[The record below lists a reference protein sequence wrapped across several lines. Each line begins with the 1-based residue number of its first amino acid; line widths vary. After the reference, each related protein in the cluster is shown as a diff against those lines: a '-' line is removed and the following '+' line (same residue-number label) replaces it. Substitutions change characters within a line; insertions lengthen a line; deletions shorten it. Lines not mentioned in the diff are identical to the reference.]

1 MKIIET
7 TAKLATV
14 ATLLGLLAGL
24 PAVAAEKAAKK
35 PVVSETI
42 KVSATVKAVDYNQ
55 RLITLQGQDGKSMT
69 LEAGPE
75 VNRLKEIKAGDM
87 VVVQYTQALAAE
99 LKKAGASSGMAVKE
113 DVARAKVG
121 QAPGVKGTREVK
133 ATVTI
138 DSVDLKNNIVTFTG
152 PQGNVNIVAVQRPQM
167 RDFLKT
173 LKAGD
178 KVDLTFTEA
187 VAVSVEPAPKK
198 K

>member
-1 MKIIET
+1 MKVIET
-7 TAKLATV
+7 TVKFATV

-24 PAVAAEKAAKK
+24 PAVAAEKAVQK

-42 KVSATVKAVDYNQ
+42 KISATVKAVDYDK
-55 RLITLQGQDGKSMT
+55 RLITLQGPDGKSIT
-69 LEAGPE
+69 VEAGPE
-75 VNRLKEIKAGDM
+75 VKRLKEIKAGDM

-99 LKKAGASSGMAVKE
+99 LKKAGAPSGVAVKE
-113 DVARAKVG
+113 GAQRAKAGEV
-121 QAPGVKGTREVK
+121 PGVKGMREIK

-138 DSVDLKNNIVTFTG
+138 DAVDLKNNIVTFTG

-167 RDFLKT
+167 REFLKT

-178 KVDLTFTEA
+178 KVDLTYTEA
-187 VAVSVEPAPKK
+187 VAVSVEPAKK

>member
-1 MKIIET
+1 MKVIET

-24 PAVAAEKAAKK
+24 PAVAAEKAAQK

-42 KVSATVKAVDYNQ
+42 KVSAAVKAVDYDK
-55 RLITLQGQDGKSMT
+55 RLITLQGQDGKAMT
-69 LEAGPE
+69 VEAGPE
-75 VNRLKEIKAGDM
+75 VKRLKEIKAGDM

-99 LKKAGASSGMAVKE
+99 LKKAGAPSGAAVKE
-113 DVARAKVG
+113 EAQRAKAG
-121 QAPGVKGTREVK
+121 EAPGVKGSREIK
-133 ATVTI
+133 TTVTI

-152 PQGNVNIVAVQRPQM
+152 AQGNVNIVAVQRPQM
-167 RDFLKT
+167 REFIKT

-178 KVDLTFTEA
+178 KVDLTYTEA

>member
-1 MKIIET
+1 MNRVITRFAMSAAI
-7 TAKLATV
+7 
-14 ATLLGLLAGL
+14 AGL
-24 PAVAAEKAAKK
+24 VAGALPATAAEKAAQK
-35 PVVSETI
+35 PVVSETV
-42 KVSATVKAVDYNQ
+42 KATAAVKAVDYDK
-55 RLITLQGQDGKSMT
+55 RLITLQGQDGKAFT
-69 LEAGPE
+69 VEAGPE
-75 VNRLKEIKAGDM
+75 VKRLKEIKAGDT

-99 LKKAGASSGMAVKE
+99 LKKAGAPSSVGVKE
-113 DVARAKVG
+113 DVARAKASE
-121 QAPGVKGTREVK
+121 APGVKGTREVK

-138 DSVDLKNNIVTFTG
+138 DAVDLKNNIVTFTG

-167 RDFLKT
+167 REFLKT